1 MTMQDLIIKLE
12 ECRNNMEQSEDELS
26 QATFD
31 TLNSVIHDIETYGIE
46 GNEYYER
53 FSNETGWKK

>member
-1 MTMQDLIIKLE
+1 MTMQDLVTKLE
-12 ECRNNMEQSEDELS
+12 ESRNNMEQSSDDLS

-31 TLNSVIHDIETYGIE
+31 TLSEVIHDIETYGIE

>member
-1 MTMQDLIIKLE
+1 MQDLVTKLE
-12 ECRNNMEQSEDELS
+12 ECRNNMEQSSDDLS

-31 TLNSVIHDIETYGIE
+31 TLNEVIHDIETYGIE

>member
-1 MTMQDLIIKLE
+1 
-12 ECRNNMEQSEDELS
+12 MEQSSDDLS

-31 TLNSVIHDIETYGIE
+31 TLNEVIHDIETYGIE